1 MRIFKVGALAMAVFG
16 ACSAVAAAKVP
27 RIVTDMPVVHALV
40 TQVMGDLGPVDLLLD
55 RGGDVHSYQMRPSQA
70 QALAA
75 ADVVFWVGP
84 ELTPWLERVRETLA
98 PQALS
103 VPLLEVPG
111 LALIA
116 ADHDHD
122 HDHEHGHDHDHDH
135 ADGAAQ
141 DDTPSDVQPDTQESH
156 DPHAWLDPLIAQQ
169 WLKEIARVL
178 SLRDSAHA
186 AQFHRNAD
194 LAVAQIAT
202 LSDRLQARLAPI
214 QGRAFLVYHD
224 AYGYFARAF
233 DLQLMGA
240 LALSD
245 AQAPSAERLT
255 ALRADM
261 QADGVVCLFPEAQ
274 HDPQLALSVIE
285 GTPVRLGG
293 MLDPSGSTLPPGA
306 DLYETMMQALAA
318 QLVACLAP

>member
-1 MRIFKVGALAMAVFG
+1 MRVFKVGALAMAVLG
-16 ACSAVAAAKVP
+16 ACSTAAAAKVP

-116 ADHDHD
+116 ADY
-122 HDHEHGHDHDHDH
+122 DHEHGHDHDHDH
-135 ADGAAQ
+135 ADGAAH
-141 DDTPSDVQPDTQESH
+141 DDAPSDVQPDTQESH

-169 WLKEIARVL
+169 WLQEIARVL

-202 LSDRLQARLAPI
+202 LSDRLQARLAPVKVLP
-214 QGRAFLVYHD
+214 FLVYHD

-233 DLQLMGA
+233 DLRLMGA

-261 QADGVVCLFPEAQ
+261 QSDGVVCLFPEAQ
-274 HDPQLALSVIE
+274 HDPQLAVSVIE
-285 GTPVRLGG
+285 GTTVRLGG
-293 MLDPSGSTLPPGA
+293 MLDPSGSTLTPGA
-306 DLYETMMQALAA
+306 GLYEMMMQALAA
-318 QLVACLAP
+318 QLLACLAP

>member
-1 MRIFKVGALAMAVFG
+1 MQLFKVGVLAAAVLG
-16 ACSAVAAAKVP
+16 ACCAAAAAKVP
-27 RIVTDMPVVHALV
+27 RVVTDMPVVHALV

-84 ELTPWLERVRETLA
+84 ELTPWLVRVRETLA

-116 ADHDHD
+116 ADEDHDHD
-122 HDHEHGHDHDHDH
+122 HDHGHDHDHDH
-135 ADGAAQ
+135 AHGAAH
-141 DDTPSDVQPDTQESH
+141 DDTPSDVQPDAAESH
-156 DPHAWLDPLIAQQ
+156 DPHAWLDPQIAQQ

-178 SLRDSAHA
+178 SERDSAHA
-186 AQFHRNAD
+186 AQFHKNAD
-194 LAVAQIAT
+194 LAMARIAT
-202 LSDRLQARLAPI
+202 LSDRLQARLAPVKVLP
-214 QGRAFLVYHD
+214 FLVYHD

-233 DLQLMGA
+233 DLRLMGA

-261 QADGVVCLFPEAQ
+261 QSDGVVCLFPEAQ
-274 HDPQLALSVIE
+274 HDPQLAVSVIE
-285 GTPVRLGG
+285 GTTVRVGG
-293 MLDPSGSTLPPGA
+293 MLDPSGSTLTPGA
-306 DLYETMMQALAA
+306 GLYEMMMQALAA
-318 QLVACLAP
+318 QLLACLAP